1 MDAAE
6 ACLLICNLYS
16 TTKDVKFLQE
26 DNMDK
31 IVKYAQLQM
40 RETIFPTFDP
50 VFSLRSTKKPD
61 GRKKNKTQNVT
72 NSHGANVS
80 RKVQLLYNKLVELTR
95 IFVTLFDKCTFID
108 TIVLAVSTLAVEPFF
123 VDNIEAMQFACL
135 ELITTVKI
143 ELKITTKDKICIW
156 NHSTQFHFFHF
167 QIFRK
172 ENYVNYRNSIL
183 NDIFT
188 SVDRLPQSKRN
199 LRPYKLSHNGGSI
212 QMITALVLQLIQS
225 STVLPDTLV
234 DSPKSRKKIN
244 QGDMDAKFDKD
255 VIVKEKHDIAL
266 SIGGNFLTTFLD
278 KCKSRSSET
287 DFRPLF
293 ENFITDLLTTVNRPE
308 WPASELL
315 LSLLGTLLVKY
326 MSDKTMDQSIRVVS
340 LEYLGIVA
348 ARLRKDTVES
358 RCKVD
363 TMDQLIKCIKL
374 EQEKENDLDD
384 DNVSSF
390 SVKKRFSKGIFK
402 KN

>member
-1 MDAAE
+1 
-6 ACLLICNLYS
+6 
-16 TTKDVKFLQE
+16 
-26 DNMDK
+26 
-31 IVKYAQLQM
+31 
-40 RETIFPTFDP
+40 
-50 VFSLRSTKKPD
+50 
-61 GRKKNKTQNVT
+61 
-72 NSHGANVS
+72 
-80 RKVQLLYNKLVELTR
+80 
-95 IFVTLFDKCTFID
+95 
-108 TIVLAVSTLAVEPFF
+108 
-123 VDNIEAMQFACL
+123 
-135 ELITTVKI
+135 
-143 ELKITTKDKICIW
+143 
-156 NHSTQFHFFHF
+156 
-167 QIFRK
+167 
-172 ENYVNYRNSIL
+172 
-183 NDIFT
+183 
-188 SVDRLPQSKRN
+188 
-199 LRPYKLSHNGGSI
+199 
-212 QMITALVLQLIQS
+212 MITALVLQLIQS
-225 STVLPDTLV
+225 STVLPETLS
-234 DSPKSRKKIN
+234 DSAKFRKKIN

-374 EQEKENDLDD
+374 EQEKENDLDNND
-384 DNVSSF
+384 VSWF
-390 SVKKRFSKGIFK
+390 LYILHIFK
-402 KN
+402 WDFLFSNSKSIPISDRVKS

>member
-1 MDAAE
+1 MYFA
-6 ACLLICNLYS
+6 L
-16 TTKDVKFLQE
+16 
-26 DNMDK
+26 
-31 IVKYAQLQM
+31 
-40 RETIFPTFDP
+40 
-50 VFSLRSTKKPD
+50 
-61 GRKKNKTQNVT
+61 
-72 NSHGANVS
+72 
-80 RKVQLLYNKLVELTR
+80 
-95 IFVTLFDKCTFID
+95 FVAPK
-108 TIVLAVSTLAVEPFF
+108 
-123 VDNIEAMQFACL
+123 
-135 ELITTVKI
+135 
-143 ELKITTKDKICIW
+143 
-156 NHSTQFHFFHF
+156 

-183 NDIFT
+183 NDIFA

-225 STVLPDTLV
+225 ATVLPDTLT
-234 DSPKSRKKIN
+234 DSAKNRRKIN

-278 KCKSRSSET
+278 KCKTRNSET

-293 ENFITDLLTTVNRPE
+293 ENFIADLLTTVNRPE

-326 MSDKTMDQSIRVVS
+326 MSDKTMDQSIRVIS
-340 LEYLGIVA
+340 LEYLGTVA

-374 EQEKENDLDD
+374 EQEKENDMENDD
-384 DNVSSF
+384 VSVCAFFPSIQF
-390 SVKKRFSKGIFK
+390 RADK
-402 KN
+402 

>member
-1 MDAAE
+1 M
-6 ACLLICNLYS
+6 
-16 TTKDVKFLQE
+16 
-26 DNMDK
+26 
-31 IVKYAQLQM
+31 
-40 RETIFPTFDP
+40 
-50 VFSLRSTKKPD
+50 
-61 GRKKNKTQNVT
+61 
-72 NSHGANVS
+72 
-80 RKVQLLYNKLVELTR
+80 
-95 IFVTLFDKCTFID
+95 
-108 TIVLAVSTLAVEPFF
+108 
-123 VDNIEAMQFACL
+123 
-135 ELITTVKI
+135 
-143 ELKITTKDKICIW
+143 
-156 NHSTQFHFFHF
+156 
-167 QIFRK
+167 
-172 ENYVNYRNSIL
+172 NYRNSIL
-183 NDIFT
+183 NDIFA

-199 LRPYKLSHNGGSI
+199 MRPYKLSHNGGSI

-225 STVLPDTLV
+225 STVLPDTLC
-234 DSPKSRKKIN
+234 DSSKSRKKIN

-374 EQEKENDLDD
+374 EQEKENDLDND
-384 DNVSSF
+384 EVSDLISLIEKQNIRSIFFKNEFLF
-390 SVKKRFSKGIFK
+390 SIRNPVQNRSRSRRRAHRISSTDFTRFFGCQRTRRQSCVRLCSTFLSDAMVSGCTTAKETCCPR
-402 KN
+402 

>member
-1 MDAAE
+1 M
-6 ACLLICNLYS
+6 
-16 TTKDVKFLQE
+16 
-26 DNMDK
+26 
-31 IVKYAQLQM
+31 
-40 RETIFPTFDP
+40 
-50 VFSLRSTKKPD
+50 FSLIS
-61 GRKKNKTQNVT
+61 
-72 NSHGANVS
+72 
-80 RKVQLLYNKLVELTR
+80 
-95 IFVTLFDKCTFID
+95 
-108 TIVLAVSTLAVEPFF
+108 
-123 VDNIEAMQFACL
+123 FA
-135 ELITTVKI
+135 
-143 ELKITTKDKICIW
+143 
-156 NHSTQFHFFHF
+156 

-183 NDIFT
+183 NDIFA

-199 LRPYKLSHNGGSI
+199 MRPYKLSHNGGSI
-212 QMITALVLQLIQS
+212 QMITALVLQLIQC
-225 STVLPDTLV
+225 STVLPETLT
-234 DSPKSRKKIN
+234 DSAKYRKKIN

-326 MSDKTMDQSIRVVS
+326 MSDKSMDQSIRVVS

-374 EQEKENDLDD
+374 EQEKENDLD
-384 DNVSSF
+384 NEVS
-390 SVKKRFSKGIFK
+390 VVIL
-402 KN
+402 N

>member
-1 MDAAE
+1 
-6 ACLLICNLYS
+6 
-16 TTKDVKFLQE
+16 
-26 DNMDK
+26 
-31 IVKYAQLQM
+31 
-40 RETIFPTFDP
+40 
-50 VFSLRSTKKPD
+50 
-61 GRKKNKTQNVT
+61 
-72 NSHGANVS
+72 
-80 RKVQLLYNKLVELTR
+80 
-95 IFVTLFDKCTFID
+95 
-108 TIVLAVSTLAVEPFF
+108 
-123 VDNIEAMQFACL
+123 
-135 ELITTVKI
+135 
-143 ELKITTKDKICIW
+143 
-156 NHSTQFHFFHF
+156 
-167 QIFRK
+167 
-172 ENYVNYRNSIL
+172 
-183 NDIFT
+183 
-188 SVDRLPQSKRN
+188 
-199 LRPYKLSHNGGSI
+199 
-212 QMITALVLQLIQS
+212 MITALVLQLIQS

-384 DNVSSF
+384 DNVSFF
-390 SVKKRFSKGIFK
+390 SVKKRFSKGILK

>member
-1 MDAAE
+1 MS
-6 ACLLICNLYS
+6 N
-16 TTKDVKFLQE
+16 F
-26 DNMDK
+26 
-31 IVKYAQLQM
+31 
-40 RETIFPTFDP
+40 FP
-50 VFSLRSTKKPD
+50 
-61 GRKKNKTQNVT
+61 
-72 NSHGANVS
+72 
-80 RKVQLLYNKLVELTR
+80 
-95 IFVTLFDKCTFID
+95 
-108 TIVLAVSTLAVEPFF
+108 
-123 VDNIEAMQFACL
+123 
-135 ELITTVKI
+135 
-143 ELKITTKDKICIW
+143 
-156 NHSTQFHFFHF
+156 

-183 NDIFT
+183 NDIFA
-188 SVDRLPQSKRN
+188 SVDRLPQTKRN
-199 LRPYKLSHNGGSI
+199 MRPYKLSHNGGSI

-225 STVLPDTLV
+225 SSVLPESLC
-234 DSPKSRKKIN
+234 DSSKYRKKIN

-293 ENFITDLLTTVNRPE
+293 ENFIADLLTTVNRPE

-326 MSDKTMDQSIRVVS
+326 MSDKTMDQSIRVIS
-340 LEYLGIVA
+340 LEYLGTVA

-374 EQEKENDLDD
+374 EQEKENDLDND
-384 DNVSSF
+384 DVSLLHLCLNVHQMTLISKFTFNFPLVFSAKLWSILKKSERNSF
-390 SVKKRFSKGIFK
+390 NEYYWTFWL
-402 KN
+402 